1 MCSSGLYGTTYN
13 TLLNLLYMIYEKSGF
28 NSLHFTFLM
37 SYSETVTLM
46 TPDDDP
52 SRIKT

>member
-1 MCSSGLYGTTYN
+1 
-13 TLLNLLYMIYEKSGF
+13 MIYEKSGF
-28 NSLHFTFLM
+28 NSLYITFLM
-37 SYSETVTLM
+37 SYSETINLM